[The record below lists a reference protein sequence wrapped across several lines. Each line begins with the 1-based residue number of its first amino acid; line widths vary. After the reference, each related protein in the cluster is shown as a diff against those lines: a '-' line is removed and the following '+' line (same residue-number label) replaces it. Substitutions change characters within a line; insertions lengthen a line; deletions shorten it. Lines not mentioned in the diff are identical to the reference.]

1 MSNDTERY
9 YTERVLALCKR
20 LGIETDSERFPR
32 IVLDRALNA
41 ILDRLDSIEARL
53 GDTEGLA

>member
-1 MSNDTERY
+1 MNDDLE
-9 YTERVLALCKR
+9 YTARVLALCKR

-53 GDTEGLA
+53 AEGVG

>member
-1 MSNDTERY
+1 MSTETERD
-9 YTERVLALCKR
+9 YTARVLAICKR

-41 ILDRLDSIEARL
+41 ILDRLDSIEARQRR
-53 GDTEGLA
+53 G